1 MLNGIIF
8 VFHSFEHMPIPAYTK
23 ADTVEWIS
31 KVARVTFWIPADI
44 YLSSPLNSLKHLI
57 FTFSNTG
64 TDFFKK
70 NILSNK
76 WYCTMLEIFS

>member
-44 YLSSPLNSLKHLI
+44 YLSTPLNSLKHLI
-57 FTFSNTG
+57 LPFQILALIFL
-64 TDFFKK
+64 KK
-70 NILSNK
+70 R
-76 WYCTMLEIFS
+76 FV